1 MVKAQSSKLN
11 VNCSLFATF
20 RASRLRTAIF
30 SSGMHCKVTKFLV
43 GFQILP
49 LCASTYV
56 NLCELMSTYARYLD
70 VFLAKRSFILYLCGA
85 FNQYYLS
92 IMFIT
97 NHYDQNTNQSSAIG
111 RMELAQSYF
120 PFLLPRSAWQKFKRL
135 LRENPDLSGFAKQ
148 RRRTFLPSEV
158 DTIYHHLGRP

>member
-1 MVKAQSSKLN
+1 M
-11 VNCSLFATF
+11 
-20 RASRLRTAIF
+20 
-30 SSGMHCKVTKFLV
+30 
-43 GFQILP
+43 
-49 LCASTYV
+49 

-135 LRENPDLSGFAKQ
+135 LRENPDLSGIAKQ

>member
-11 VNCSLFATF
+11 VNCSLFCLLDPFDIAKLLNF
-20 RASRLRTAIF
+20 LSD
-30 SSGMHCKVTKFLV
+30 SKFAPSARVLMW
-43 GFQILP
+43 
-49 LCASTYV
+49 TYV